1 MSANTAQYNIN
12 FTTNGG
18 VVLPGLTKGMDGV
31 RASVEKTTKTFGDCY
46 KSLMSVSLAAQ
57 GLSELK
63 SAIDNVIAPGVSLNS
78 NMAELSA
85 ITGVTGEGLKAIEMA
100 ARQTAKTFGTSA
112 VQNVE
117 SYKLILSQLSPEIAN
132 NSEAMKMMG
141 ENVNILSKQMGGDTV
156 AATEVLTTSMNQY
169 GVSLKDP
176 IAASKVMADMMNVMS
191 AGAQAGSAELPQI
204 KNALEQVGM
213 VAKTTGISFV
223 DLNAQ
228 IQVLDKAG
236 KKGSEGGV
244 ALRNVLTTLSE
255 GRFTSKHA
263 AEGLEAAGISVEY
276 LANQSIPLT
285 DRLRTLRKI
294 QGDTALMT
302 KVFGKEN
309 MAAAIAMVQG
319 ADEADELSK
328 QITGTSSAMDQ
339 ADTIMGSYQEKM
351 NRTRAWLDDLKI
363 SVFNAAQ
370 PFLPMAQNV
379 MTAFVSIGQM
389 ANGVQSLSSI
399 IGALN
404 IKTWFNTAATEVNTG
419 AQRQGFLA
427 KMRLN
432 VATYALAANMNL
444 ASMRMGINSVIAR
457 IQASGIRSVAIA
469 FGQAT
474 LGATAFQIALDALG
488 IGLILAGIAALVAG
502 LKYLWDHSKRFR
514 EILFGIGYAGAAV
527 FHNIGVFVGRLWN
540 WVIKPIAT
548 AWFDMYAAIF
558 SGIWDA
564 AVTAFNWIKQGVI
577 SVYRTFVSVFIAIW
591 NAAKSV
597 FTAIANFVGAVW
609 NWIKQ
614 TFSGFASWIDKA
626 LIQPI
631 YGAFSGVWNWLVK
644 LFDNIMNRL
653 SGFLAPIR
661 ELWNK
666 LFSGNGMKDI
676 KVSYK
681 EGEKAGAKSFDKD
694 QANKKA
700 VGKPQEVKVVND
712 NHKAVFDV
720 SKGYGVS
727 TPTIGGV
734 AAKSAKNK
742 DARNKS
748 QEGGSAD
755 SGNKTRSLNI
765 NKLIENLIINNQN
778 GTTMSKEAIIQMVR
792 EALLTASADFTLA
805 E

>member
-1 MSANTAQYNIN
+1 MSTNTAQFNIN

-18 VVLPGLTKGMDGV
+18 VIFPGLTKGMDGV

-57 GLSELK
+57 GLGELK
-63 SAIDNVIAPGVSLNS
+63 SALDNVIAPGVSLNS

-85 ITGVTGEGLKAIEMA
+85 ITGVTGKGLKDIESA
-100 ARQTAKTFGTSA
+100 ARSTAKTFGTSA

-132 NSEAMKMMG
+132 NATAMKMMG

-176 IAASKVMADMMNVMS
+176 IAASKVMAEMMNVMS

-213 VAKTTGISFV
+213 VAKTTNVSFV

-228 IQVLDKAG
+228 LQILDKAG

-255 GRFTSKHA
+255 GRFTSKDA
-263 AEGLEAAGISVEY
+263 AAGLQAAGISVEY

-309 MAAAIAMVQG
+309 MAAGIAMIQG
-319 ADEADELSK
+319 ADEADQLAK
-328 QITGTSSAMDQ
+328 QITGTSSAMEQ
-339 ADTIMGSYQEKM
+339 AQTIMGSYQEKM
-351 NRTRAWLDDLKI
+351 NRTKAWFDDLKI

-370 PFLPMAQNV
+370 PFLPFIQNTITGFSAV
-379 MTAFVSIGQM
+379 GQFAM
-389 ANGVQSLSSI
+389 GLNSLKSVHDAI
-399 IGALN
+399 N
-404 IKTWFNTAATEVNTG
+404 IKQTWNTVITKLNTFFKRENAVANVSAAVSTGILGTELNSVNI
-419 AQRQGFLA
+419 
-427 KMRLN
+427 
-432 VATYALAANMNL
+432 
-444 ASMRMGINSVIAR
+444 RMGIGAVMSR

-502 LKYLWDHSKRFR
+502 LKYLWDHSRRFR
-514 EILFGIGYAGAAV
+514 EVLYGIGYAGAAV
-527 FHNIGVFVGRLWN
+527 FHNIGVFVGRLWDLI
-540 WVIKPIAT
+540 IKPIAT

-558 SGIWDA
+558 SGIWNA
-564 AVTAFNWIKQGVI
+564 AVTAFNWIISGVV
-577 SVYRTFVSVFIAIW
+577 SVYRTFVSVFTTIW
-591 NAAKSV
+591 GVVKSV
-597 FTAIANFVGAVW
+597 FTAIVNFAAGVW

-614 TFSGFASWIDKA
+614 TFSGFAAWIDKA

-631 YGAFSGVWNWLVK
+631 YGAFSGVWNWLMK
-644 LFDNIMNRL
+644 LFNNIMNRL

-666 LFSGNGMKDI
+666 LFSGEGMKDI
-676 KVSYK
+676 KVAYK
-681 EGEKAGAKSFDKD
+681 EGTVAGGKSFDKD
-694 QANKKA
+694 QRDKKGS
-700 VGKPQEVKVVND
+700 GKPQPVTLVDTQKI
-712 NHKAVFDV
+712 
-720 SKGYGVS
+720 SL
-727 TPTIGGV
+727 GGV
-734 AAKSAKNK
+734 PNIPTMGGSAVTATKNK
-742 DARNKS
+742 KNKADNIGAVG
-748 QEGGSAD
+748 GGSAD

-765 NKLIENLIINNQN
+765 TKLVENFNIYNQN
-778 GTTMSKEAIIQMVR
+778 GTTMSKEAIIQMVK